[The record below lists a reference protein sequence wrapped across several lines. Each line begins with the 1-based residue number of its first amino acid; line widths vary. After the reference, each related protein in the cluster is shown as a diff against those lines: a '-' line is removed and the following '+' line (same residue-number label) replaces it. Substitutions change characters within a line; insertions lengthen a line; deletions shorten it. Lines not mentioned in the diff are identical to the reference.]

1 MSASSCR
8 SGARRVGSGN
18 HVRVVGCGDHGHIP
32 LDGEHPSKQTLP
44 GLAPS
49 TVKVT
54 ISHDPPFKMSDR
66 HVVGKRPNR
75 KRQVAPRAVSHLHL
89 VQADVI
95 VDELTA
101 ATQPAP
107 PYVDKVRIR
116 REQLTRALH
125 VVLVPGALPT
135 VGQHCR
141 SALESGGF
149 EGMRHV
155 RHHSLS
161 SAVSISADPTAR

>member
-49 TVKVT
+49 AVKVT

-95 VDELTA
+95 VNELTPSS
-101 ATQPAP
+101 QPATSD
-107 PYVDKVRIR
+107 VDKVGVG
-116 REQLTRALH
+116 REQLPGALH
-125 VVLVPGALPT
+125 VVSVPGVLPAL
-135 VGQHCR
+135 G
-141 SALESGGF
+141 
-149 EGMRHV
+149 
-155 RHHSLS
+155 
-161 SAVSISADPTAR
+161 